1 MRLQKT
7 RPSHSADSI
16 PRIRAGLVVALVALL
31 PAPHSAD
38 DQRAALNRHLQQ
50 AQIHLDSQRYP
61 QAVKELERA
70 VAIHAEIPGAYYQL
84 GLAYW
89 HLGELSQ
96 AKRAFRREL
105 EFEPPDPYSLYYLG
119 RIGLSEGSTE
129 EAVGYFERV
138 LEIGTILDVRRRLA
152 SGYLRTGRVGQ
163 AVSLLEETVRRW
175 PEQGDTHYL
184 LGRAYQRQ
192 GRAKEAQYEFELAER
207 WKNKLHNEIQ
217 GLVELRMLLLNKNFV
232 DAAAKARG
240 LAQSGDPDIM
250 LSTAVALGGHGFH
263 SEALPIL
270 QRVVESRPLYA
281 EAYYNMGL
289 AEVSLKRPAFA
300 VPLLEKAVELRPE
313 LFEARLLL
321 GNLLVQGG
329 DSEGSIPH
337 LRAAVAMR
345 PDKPKVAAML
355 GLQYL
360 QGRYYQEAVETL
372 RTAVDLDPSN
382 ADLRFLLVDAHHKNH
397 DFERALEEARD
408 ALEAFPTLA
417 NSHFQVAWQLD
428 NMGQFAEARQHLEE
442 ALELDPRFGEARRML
457 GEMELRL
464 GDAEG
469 SLEHFHG
476 VLAQDPGS
484 AQAYA
489 GLGKALIQL
498 KRYQETIREMEK
510 AVEVDPELASLRLYL
525 SQAYRAEGRME
536 DAKRQAAVFADLNR
550 KRAQQRDRDVERTYV
565 PSQAGAGR

>member
-1 MRLQKT
+1 MSLQKT
-7 RPSHSADSI
+7 RQRHRADT
-16 PRIRAGLVVALVALL
+16 PIRVRAVLAAALVALS
-31 PAPHSAD
+31 PAPFLAD
-38 DQRAALNRHLQQ
+38 DRREALNRHLEQ
-50 AQIHLDSQRYP
+50 AQIHLDSERYP
-61 QAVKELERA
+61 QAVKELEQA
-70 VAIHAEIPGAYYQL
+70 VAIHAEIPGAYFQL

-105 EFEPPDPYSLYYLG
+105 EFEPPDAYSLYYLG

-138 LEIGTILDVRRRLA
+138 LEIGTIMDVRRRLA

-163 AVSLLEETVRRW
+163 AVSLLEDTVRRW

-192 GRAKEAQYEFELAER
+192 GRAKEARYEFDLAER

-217 GLVELRMLLLNKNFV
+217 GLVELRMLLLNKKFV

-240 LAQSGDPDIM
+240 LADSGDPDIM

-263 SEALPIL
+263 GEALPIL
-270 QRVVESRPLYA
+270 RRVVESRPLYA

-289 AEVSLKRPAFA
+289 AHVSLKRPMDAI
-300 VPLLEKAVELRPE
+300 PLLEKAVELRPE
-313 LFEARLLL
+313 LYEARLLL

-329 DSEGSIPH
+329 NSEGAIPH
-337 LRAAVAMR
+337 LRAAAAMR
-345 PDKPKVAAML
+345 PDNAKVAAML
-355 GLQYL
+355 GLQFL
-360 QGRYYQEAVETL
+360 QGRYYQEAVAIL
-372 RTAVDLDPSN
+372 RTAAELDPSN

-397 DFERALEEARD
+397 DFERALKEARD
-408 ALEAFPTLA
+408 ALEAFPTLP

-442 ALELDPRFGEARRML
+442 ALKLAPGFSEARRML

-464 GDAEG
+464 GDAAG
-469 SLEHFHG
+469 SLEHFRR
-476 VLAQDPGS
+476 VLMHDPS

-510 AVEVDPELASLRLYL
+510 AVELDPELASLRLYL

-536 DAKRQAAVFADLNR
+536 DAKREAAIFAKLNK

-565 PSQAGAGR
+565 PGQAGAGP